1 MAACHGSTQMS
12 MRNPL
17 HPPNWTPAPAA
28 PLRRIVSDF
37 VDDLDIDHDVLECG
51 HIVRSPTDRNG
62 VATSAVRR
70 RCAQCVPAPSTKE
83 HEG

>member
-1 MAACHGSTQMS
+1 MTPRHGATQTSMS
-12 MRNPL
+12 RRELRPS
-17 HPPNWTPAPAA
+17 NWTPPSVA

-37 VDDLDIDHDVLECG
+37 VDELDIDHDVLECG

-70 RCAQCVPAPSTKE
+70 RCIECGGTDR
-83 HEG
+83 